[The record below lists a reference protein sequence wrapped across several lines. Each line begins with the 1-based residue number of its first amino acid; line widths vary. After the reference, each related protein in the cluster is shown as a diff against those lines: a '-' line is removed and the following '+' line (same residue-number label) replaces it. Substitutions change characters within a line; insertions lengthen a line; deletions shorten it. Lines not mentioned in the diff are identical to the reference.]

1 MGAKPRVL
9 LVDDEERFRK
19 TTAKLLRG
27 TGLEV
32 ETAESGKEALVQ
44 VEARHFDVIILD
56 MRMPEMSGAETLK
69 VIKKIDPGVEV
80 IVLTGHASVDTAFE
94 IMKLGG
100 FDYLFKPCSIEEL
113 TDKID
118 LAFDRKRV
126 REQTMPGGSK
136 SEDEKVRR

>member
-1 MGAKPRVL
+1 MLGMGATPRVL
-9 LVDDEERFRK
+9 LVDDEERFRM
-19 TTAKLLRG
+19 TTARLLRG

-32 ETAESGKEALVQ
+32 ATAASGREALIQ
-44 VEARHFDVIILD
+44 VEGQPFDVIILD

-69 VIKKIDPGVEV
+69 GIKKIDPRVEV

-118 LAFDRKRV
+118 RAFERKRV
-126 REQTMPGGSK
+126 REQTLPK
-136 SEDEKVRR
+136 K

>member
-9 LVDDEERFRK
+9 LVDDEERFRM
-19 TTAKLLRG
+19 TTARLLRG

-32 ETAESGKEALVQ
+32 STASSGREALTQ
-44 VEARHFDVIILD
+44 LETQTFDVIILD

-69 VIKKIDPGVEV
+69 GVKKIDPGVEV

-113 TDKID
+113 TDKVD
-118 LAFDRKRV
+118 RAFERKKT
-126 REQTMPGGSK
+126 REQTMPAGPKPEG
-136 SEDEKVRR
+136 